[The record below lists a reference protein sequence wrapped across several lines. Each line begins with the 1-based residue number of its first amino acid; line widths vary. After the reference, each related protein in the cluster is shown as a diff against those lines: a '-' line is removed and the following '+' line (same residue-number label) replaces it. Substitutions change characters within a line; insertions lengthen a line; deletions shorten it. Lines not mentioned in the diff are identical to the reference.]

1 MTGSAP
7 YIATAPT
14 NGSVLAQ
21 SSMSPR
27 FIVIGDKFAKDPAQ
41 MGLTEHNQ
49 MVETFASEPH
59 PAPTLSPWRRQEQ
72 PQQLSMFSSIFSS

>member
-1 MTGSAP
+1 
-7 YIATAPT
+7 
-14 NGSVLAQ
+14 
-21 SSMSPR
+21 
-27 FIVIGDKFAKDPAQ
+27 